1 MERPKLKEGQAIRRH
16 AAAKVF
22 VPAPIKIYQ
31 GGFFYQVNISI
42 TVKQRH
48 VSFRNGSQLSDGRP
62 NGGTGRKIR
71 YM

>member
-1 MERPKLKEGQAIRRH
+1 MSFSEIPYLQMERPKLKEGQAIRRH

-42 TVKQRH
+42 TFETKTRF
-48 VSFRNGSQLSDGRP
+48 VS
-62 NGGTGRKIR
+62 
-71 YM
+71 